1 MSDQPTVQEF
11 AKALDEL
18 PPEFKEQL
26 AASVHPPEEV
36 DTISIRFELVKFATE
51 LRKHNQGVDWETN
64 KQKPKRI
71 QVEDILKDSQKLFA
85 FITE

>member
-1 MSDQPTVQEF
+1 MSENPTIQEF
-11 AKALDEL
+11 AKALDDL

-26 AASVHPPEEV
+26 AASVHPPNEI
-36 DTISIRFELVKFATE
+36 DTISIKLELVKFATE

-71 QVEDILKDSQKLFA
+71 QVEDIINDSHKLFA